1 MSKQQALVSYD
12 NAYMFVGV
20 AILVCI
26 PIILLIKKKKN
37 DSGELTETTAH

>member
-1 MSKQQALVSYD
+1 MSKQQVLVSYD

-26 PIILLIKKKKN
+26 PIILLIKKKKD
-37 DSGELTETTAH
+37 DSGELAEVTAH